1 MGLIIRILHSAMVI
15 VTMKNIVMFILFI
28 ITLLMLRTIMKD
40 IEMGDLTRKLFDEKT
55 PDEVV
60 PAVYRERGDHVGDLC
75 RKHKAEIARR
85 YKKFWPRENYSTVM
99 GKADIFYNKK
109 AGFLWCR
116 VPKAASES
124 WSGVFINKWYAFIVN
139 IFNQHIWNV
148 YFAWQI
154 KTGQVF
160 HR

>member
-139 IFNQHIWNV
+139 IL
-148 YFAWQI
+148 
-154 KTGQVF
+154 
-160 HR
+160 

>member
-1 MGLIIRILHSAMVI
+1 MIIRILHSAMVI

-28 ITLLMLRTIMKD
+28 ITLLTIMKD
-40 IEMGDLTRKLFDEKT
+40 IEMGNLTRTLVDEKAS
-55 PDEVV
+55 DEVV
-60 PAVYRERGDHVGDLC
+60 PAVYRERGDHVGDMC
-75 RKHKAEIARR
+75 RKHKAEIAER

-99 GKADIFYNKK
+99 GKADIFYNQK

-139 IFNQHIWNV
+139 IL
-148 YFAWQI
+148 
-154 KTGQVF
+154 
-160 HR
+160 